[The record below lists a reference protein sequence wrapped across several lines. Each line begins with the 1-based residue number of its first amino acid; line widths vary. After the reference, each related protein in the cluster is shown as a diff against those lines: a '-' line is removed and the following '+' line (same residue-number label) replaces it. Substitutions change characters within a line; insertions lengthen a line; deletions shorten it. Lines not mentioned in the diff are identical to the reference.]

1 MSKDFE
7 QFKQAII
14 DYIEQDNRESIEV
27 NDVTNKFNNHDS
39 AQFKRQVKALAA
51 LEREEKIEML
61 GDGRLRLKRL
71 PDSLVGTFSGTDRG
85 FGFVMVEDEGIDDI
99 FVPAKATKLAFD
111 GDTVEVETTEAPDPS
126 GGRSAEGK
134 ITRIIERKTEQV
146 IGEFIPYTDDEIAD
160 YNLYGYVKAK
170 LKKGP
175 EHIIQ
180 IEMSGLNPTRG
191 EIVSVDITHY
201 PAYKGED
208 MRGVVTE
215 TIGHK
220 DEPGIEILS
229 IVHKHNI
236 RSEFPDEVLAE
247 AEQVP
252 DQISAA
258 DLKGR
263 RDLRGQQII
272 TIDGADAKDLDDAV
286 TVERLDNGH
295 FQLGVHIADVSHY
308 VREDSAL
315 DKEAF
320 ERGTSSYLTDRVIPM
335 LPQRLSNG
343 ICSLHPKV
351 DRLTLSCEM
360 EINQQG
366 NVVAYDI
373 FPSVIRSVER
383 MTYEAVNHI
392 LEEKHPQTRKQ
403 YQSLVPM
410 LEEMAELHHILEQKR
425 RHRGAIDF
433 DSDEAKIIV
442 DKDGKAIDIEL
453 RERRVGERL
462 IESFMLAA
470 NETVSEHYSKADL
483 PILYRVHEQPDESKM
498 KRFLEFI
505 TTFGLTAKASKD
517 SITPKDLQRVM
528 DRIKDEPYEAVI
540 SMLLLRSMQQAR
552 YDVDPIGHYGLGA
565 DYYSHF
571 TSPIRRY
578 PDLILHR
585 LIHYYDEIGRSQQ
598 DKKRW
603 ESRLPDMAKHSS
615 EAERRAIDAERETD
629 ELKKTE
635 FMADKVGQEFMG
647 TIISITGFGMFI
659 QLPNTVEGLVHVSM
673 MDDDYYRFDE
683 DHLVMIG
690 ERTGKVFRIGQPIK
704 VKLMRADVEEVQID
718 FSIVEDFAKGDKT
731 QGKPHKK
738 FIDKN
743 NTINQNQV
751 SQNITRINQQ
761 VSNIKNLKRR
771 KRNHKRTD
779 DMISKLFKKIK
790 NREEECQ

>member
-7 QFKQAII
+7 QFKQAVI

-111 GDTVEVETTEAPDPS
+111 GDTVEVEITEAPDPS
-126 GGRSAEGK
+126 GKRSAEGK

-180 IEMSGLNPTRG
+180 IEMNGLNPSRG

-252 DQISAA
+252 EQISAA

-505 TTFGLTAKASKD
+505 TTFGLTAQASKD
-517 SITPKDLQRVM
+517 SITPKDLQGIM

-585 LIHYYDEIGRSQQ
+585 LIHYYDEVGRSQQ

-603 ESRLPDMAKHSS
+603 ASRLPDMAKHSS

-718 FSIVEDFAKGDKT
+718 FSIVEDFAKGDKP
-731 QGKPHKK
+731 KDKHHKK
-738 FIDKN
+738 IHRQKQHHKSKSSQSKHH
-743 NTINQNQV
+743 QNKPV
-751 SQNITRINQQ
+751 SKQ
-761 VSNIKNLKRR
+761 
-771 KRNHKRTD
+771 HKK
-779 DMISKLFKKIK
+779 SKKKKKKSQK
-790 NREEECQ
+790 NRRHDFKIVQKDKE

>member
-111 GDTVEVETTEAPDPS
+111 GDMVEVEITEAPDPS

-180 IEMSGLNPTRG
+180 IEMNGLNPTRG

-442 DKDGKAIDIEL
+442 DKDGKTIDIEL

-505 TTFGLTAKASKD
+505 TTFGLTAQASKD
-517 SITPKDLQRVM
+517 SITPKDLQGVM

-585 LIHYYDEIGRSQQ
+585 LIHYYDEVGRSQQ

-603 ESRLPDMAKHSS
+603 ASRLPDMAKHSS

-718 FSIVEDFAKGDKT
+718 FSIVEDFAKGDKP
-731 QGKPHKK
+731 KDKHHKK
-738 FIDKN
+738 IHRQK
-743 NTINQNQV
+743 QH
-751 SQNITRINQQ
+751 
-761 VSNIKNLKRR
+761 
-771 KRNHKRTD
+771 HK
-779 DMISKLFKKIK
+779 SKLSQSKHHQNKPVSKQHKKSKKKKKKSQK
-790 NREEECQ
+790 NRRHDFKIVQKDKE

>member
-61 GDGRLRLKRL
+61 GDGRLCLKRL

-111 GDTVEVETTEAPDPS
+111 GDTVEVEITEAPDPS
-126 GGRSAEGK
+126 GKRSAEGK

-180 IEMSGLNPTRG
+180 IEMNGLNPTRG

-392 LEEKHPQTRKQ
+392 LEEKHPQTREQ

-505 TTFGLTAKASKD
+505 TTFGLTAQASKD
-517 SITPKDLQRVM
+517 SITPKDLQGVM

-585 LIHYYDEIGRSQQ
+585 LIHYYDEVGRSQQ

-603 ESRLPDMAKHSS
+603 ESRLPDIAKHSS

-704 VKLMRADVEEVQID
+704 VKLMRVDVEEVQID
-718 FSIVEDFAKGDKT
+718 FSIVEDFATSDKP
-731 QGKPHKK
+731 KDKHHKK
-738 FIDKN
+738 IHRQKQHHKSKSSQS
-743 NTINQNQV
+743 THHQNKPASKQYKKSKKKKKK
-751 SQNITRINQQ
+751 SQ
-761 VSNIKNLKRR
+761 
-771 KRNHKRTD
+771 
-779 DMISKLFKKIK
+779 K
-790 NREEECQ
+790 NRRHDFKIVQKDK

>member
-111 GDTVEVETTEAPDPS
+111 GDTVEVEITEAPDPS
-126 GGRSAEGK
+126 GKRSAEGK

-180 IEMSGLNPTRG
+180 IEMNGLNPTRG

-505 TTFGLTAKASKD
+505 TTFGLTAQASKD
-517 SITPKDLQRVM
+517 SITPKDLQGVM

-615 EAERRAIDAERETD
+615 DAERRAIDAERETD

-718 FSIVEDFAKGDKT
+718 FSIVEDFAKGDKP
-731 QGKPHKK
+731 KDKHHKK
-738 FIDKN
+738 IHRQKQHHKSKSSQSKHH
-743 NTINQNQV
+743 QNKPV
-751 SQNITRINQQ
+751 SKQ
-761 VSNIKNLKRR
+761 
-771 KRNHKRTD
+771 HKK
-779 DMISKLFKKIK
+779 SKKKKKKSQK
-790 NREEECQ
+790 NRRHDFKIVQKDKE

>member
-7 QFKQAII
+7 RFKQAII

-51 LEREEKIEML
+51 LEREEKIEMI
-61 GDGRLRLKRL
+61 GDGCLRLKRL

-111 GDTVEVETTEAPDPS
+111 GDTVEVEITEAPDPS
-126 GGRSAEGK
+126 GKRSAEGK

-180 IEMSGLNPTRG
+180 IEMNGLNPTRG

-208 MRGVVTE
+208 MRGIVTE

-442 DKDGKAIDIEL
+442 DKEGKAIDIEL

-505 TTFGLTAKASKD
+505 TTFGLTAQASKD
-517 SITPKDLQRVM
+517 SITPKDLQGVM

-585 LIHYYDEIGRSQQ
+585 LIHYYDEVGRSQQ

-603 ESRLPDMAKHSS
+603 ASRLPDMAKHSS

-718 FSIVEDFAKGDKT
+718 FSIVEDFAKDDKP
-731 QGKPHKK
+731 KDKHHKK
-738 FIDKN
+738 IHRQKQHHKSKSSQSKHH
-743 NTINQNQV
+743 QNKPV
-751 SQNITRINQQ
+751 SKQ
-761 VSNIKNLKRR
+761 
-771 KRNHKRTD
+771 HKK
-779 DMISKLFKKIK
+779 SKKKKKKSQK
-790 NREEECQ
+790 NRRHDFKIVQKDKE

>member
-111 GDTVEVETTEAPDPS
+111 GDTVEVEITEAPDPS

-442 DKDGKAIDIEL
+442 DKEGKAIDIEL

-505 TTFGLTAKASKD
+505 TTFGLTAQASKD
-517 SITPKDLQRVM
+517 SITPKDLQGVM

-552 YDVDPIGHYGLGA
+552 YDVEPIGHYGLGA

-615 EAERRAIDAERETD
+615 DAERRAIDAERETD

-718 FSIVEDFAKGDKT
+718 FSIVEDFAKGDKP
-731 QGKPHKK
+731 KDKHHKK
-738 FIDKN
+738 IHRQKQHHKSKSSQSKHH
-743 NTINQNQV
+743 QNKPV
-751 SQNITRINQQ
+751 SKQ
-761 VSNIKNLKRR
+761 
-771 KRNHKRTD
+771 HKK
-779 DMISKLFKKIK
+779 SKKKKKKSQK
-790 NREEECQ
+790 NRRHDFKIVQKDKE

>member
-1 MSKDFE
+1 M
-7 QFKQAII
+7 
-14 DYIEQDNRESIEV
+14 
-27 NDVTNKFNNHDS
+27 
-39 AQFKRQVKALAA
+39 
-51 LEREEKIEML
+51 
-61 GDGRLRLKRL
+61 
-71 PDSLVGTFSGTDRG
+71 
-85 FGFVMVEDEGIDDI
+85 
-99 FVPAKATKLAFD
+99 
-111 GDTVEVETTEAPDPS
+111 
-126 GGRSAEGK
+126 
-134 ITRIIERKTEQV
+134 
-146 IGEFIPYTDDEIAD
+146 
-160 YNLYGYVKAK
+160 KAK

-180 IEMSGLNPTRG
+180 IEMNGLNPTRG

-392 LEEKHPQTRKQ
+392 LEEKHPPQTRKQ

-505 TTFGLTAKASKD
+505 TTFGLTAQASKD
-517 SITPKDLQRVM
+517 SITPKDLQGVM

-585 LIHYYDEIGRSQQ
+585 LIHYYDEVGRSQQ

-718 FSIVEDFAKGDKT
+718 FSIVEDFAKGDKP
-731 QGKPHKK
+731 KDKHHKK
-738 FIDKN
+738 IHRQKQHHKSKSSQSKHH
-743 NTINQNQV
+743 QNKPV
-751 SQNITRINQQ
+751 SKQ
-761 VSNIKNLKRR
+761 
-771 KRNHKRTD
+771 HKK
-779 DMISKLFKKIK
+779 SKKKKKKSQK
-790 NREEECQ
+790 NRRHDFKIVQKDK

>member
-111 GDTVEVETTEAPDPS
+111 GDTVEVEITEAPDPS

-180 IEMSGLNPTRG
+180 IEMNGLNPTRG

-208 MRGVVTE
+208 MRGIVTE

-410 LEEMAELHHILEQKR
+410 LEEMAELHRILEQKR

-505 TTFGLTAKASKD
+505 TTFGLTAQASKD
-517 SITPKDLQRVM
+517 SITPKDLQGVM

-585 LIHYYDEIGRSQQ
+585 LIHYYDEVGRSQQ

-718 FSIVEDFAKGDKT
+718 FSIVEDFAKGDKP
-731 QGKPHKK
+731 KDKHHKK
-738 FIDKN
+738 IHRQKQHHKSKSSQSKHH
-743 NTINQNQV
+743 QNKPV
-751 SQNITRINQQ
+751 SKQ
-761 VSNIKNLKRR
+761 
-771 KRNHKRTD
+771 HKK
-779 DMISKLFKKIK
+779 SKKKKKKSQK
-790 NREEECQ
+790 NRRHDFKIVQKDKE

>member
-7 QFKQAII
+7 RFKQAII

-99 FVPAKATKLAFD
+99 FVPAKVTKLAFD
-111 GDTVEVETTEAPDPS
+111 GDTVEVEITEAPDPS

-180 IEMSGLNPTRG
+180 IEMNGLNPTRG

-208 MRGVVTE
+208 MRGIVTE

-505 TTFGLTAKASKD
+505 TTFGLTAQASKD
-517 SITPKDLQRVM
+517 SITPKDLQGVM

-585 LIHYYDEIGRSQQ
+585 LIHYYDEVGRSQQ

-615 EAERRAIDAERETD
+615 ETERRAIGAERETD

-738 FIDKN
+738 IHRQKQHHKSKSSQSKHH
-743 NTINQNQV
+743 QNKPV
-751 SQNITRINQQ
+751 SKQ
-761 VSNIKNLKRR
+761 
-771 KRNHKRTD
+771 HKK
-779 DMISKLFKKIK
+779 SKKKKKKSQK
-790 NREEECQ
+790 NRRHDFKIVQKDKE

>member
-7 QFKQAII
+7 RFKQAII

-61 GDGRLRLKRL
+61 GDGCLRLKRL

-111 GDTVEVETTEAPDPS
+111 GDTVEVEITEAPDPS

-180 IEMSGLNPTRG
+180 IEMNGLNPTRG

-505 TTFGLTAKASKD
+505 TTFGLTAQASKD
-517 SITPKDLQRVM
+517 SITPKDLQGVM

-585 LIHYYDEIGRSQQ
+585 LIHYYDEVGRSQQ

-615 EAERRAIDAERETD
+615 ETERRAIGAERETD

-718 FSIVEDFAKGDKT
+718 FSIVEDFAKGDKP
-731 QGKPHKK
+731 KDKHHKK
-738 FIDKN
+738 IHRQKQHHKSKSSQSKHH
-743 NTINQNQV
+743 QNKPV
-751 SQNITRINQQ
+751 SKQ
-761 VSNIKNLKRR
+761 
-771 KRNHKRTD
+771 HKK
-779 DMISKLFKKIK
+779 SKKKKKKSQK
-790 NREEECQ
+790 NRRHDFKIVQKDK

>member
-111 GDTVEVETTEAPDPS
+111 GDTVEVEITEAPDPS
-126 GGRSAEGK
+126 GKRSAEGK

-180 IEMSGLNPTRG
+180 IEMNGLNPTRG

-366 NVVAYDI
+366 NVVAYNI

-505 TTFGLTAKASKD
+505 TTFGLTAQASKD
-517 SITPKDLQRVM
+517 SITPKDLQGVM

-585 LIHYYDEIGRSQQ
+585 LIHYYDEVGRSQQ

-603 ESRLPDMAKHSS
+603 ASRLPDMAKHSS

-718 FSIVEDFAKGDKT
+718 FSIVEDFAKGDKP
-731 QGKPHKK
+731 KDKHHKK
-738 FIDKN
+738 IHRQK
-743 NTINQNQV
+743 QH
-751 SQNITRINQQ
+751 
-761 VSNIKNLKRR
+761 
-771 KRNHKRTD
+771 HK
-779 DMISKLFKKIK
+779 SKLSQSKYHQNKPVSKQHKKSKKKKKKSQK
-790 NREEECQ
+790 NRRHDFKIVQKDK

>member
-61 GDGRLRLKRL
+61 GDGRLRLQRL

-111 GDTVEVETTEAPDPS
+111 GDTVEVEITEAPDPS
-126 GGRSAEGK
+126 GKRSAEGK

-180 IEMSGLNPTRG
+180 IEMNGLNPTRG

-505 TTFGLTAKASKD
+505 TTFGLTAQASKD
-517 SITPKDLQRVM
+517 SITPKDLQGVM

-718 FSIVEDFAKGDKT
+718 FSIVEDFAKGDKP
-731 QGKPHKK
+731 KDKHHKK
-738 FIDKN
+738 IHRQKQHHKSKS
-743 NTINQNQV
+743 NQSTHHQNKPV
-751 SQNITRINQQ
+751 SKQ
-761 VSNIKNLKRR
+761 
-771 KRNHKRTD
+771 HKK
-779 DMISKLFKKIK
+779 SKKKKKKSQK
-790 NREEECQ
+790 NRRHDFKIVQKDK

>member
-7 QFKQAII
+7 QFKQAVI

-111 GDTVEVETTEAPDPS
+111 GDTVEVEITEAPDPS
-126 GGRSAEGK
+126 GKRSAEGK

-180 IEMSGLNPTRG
+180 IEMNGLNPSRG

-252 DQISAA
+252 EQISAA

-453 RERRVGERL
+453 RERQVGERL

-505 TTFGLTAKASKD
+505 TTFGLTAQASKD
-517 SITPKDLQRVM
+517 SITPKDLQGVM

-615 EAERRAIDAERETD
+615 DAERRAIDAERETD

-718 FSIVEDFAKGDKT
+718 FSIVEDFAKGDKP
-731 QGKPHKK
+731 KDKHHKK
-738 FIDKN
+738 IHRQKQHHKSKSSQSKHH
-743 NTINQNQV
+743 QNKPV
-751 SQNITRINQQ
+751 SKQ
-761 VSNIKNLKRR
+761 
-771 KRNHKRTD
+771 HKK
-779 DMISKLFKKIK
+779 SKKKKKKSQK
-790 NREEECQ
+790 NRRHDFKIVQKDKE

>member
-7 QFKQAII
+7 RFKQAII

-51 LEREEKIEML
+51 LEREEKIEMI

-111 GDTVEVETTEAPDPS
+111 GDTVEVEITEAPDPS

-392 LEEKHPQTRKQ
+392 LEEKHPQTREQ

-505 TTFGLTAKASKD
+505 TTFGLTAQASKD
-517 SITPKDLQRVM
+517 SITPKDLQGVM

-585 LIHYYDEIGRSQQ
+585 LIHYYDEVGRSQQ

-718 FSIVEDFAKGDKT
+718 FSIVEDFAKGDKP
-731 QGKPHKK
+731 KDKHHKK
-738 FIDKN
+738 IHRQKQHHKSKSSQSKHH
-743 NTINQNQV
+743 QNKPV
-751 SQNITRINQQ
+751 STQ
-761 VSNIKNLKRR
+761 
-771 KRNHKRTD
+771 HKK
-779 DMISKLFKKIK
+779 SKKKKKKSQK
-790 NREEECQ
+790 NRRHDFKIVQKDKE

>member
-111 GDTVEVETTEAPDPS
+111 GDTVEVEITEAPDPS
-126 GGRSAEGK
+126 GKRSAEGK

-180 IEMSGLNPTRG
+180 IEMNGLNPTRG

-392 LEEKHPQTRKQ
+392 LEEKHPQTREQ

-505 TTFGLTAKASKD
+505 TTFGLTAQASKD
-517 SITPKDLQRVM
+517 SITPKDLQGVM

-718 FSIVEDFAKGDKT
+718 FSIVEDFAKGDKP
-731 QGKPHKK
+731 KDKHHKK
-738 FIDKN
+738 IHRQKQHHKSKSSQSKHH
-743 NTINQNQV
+743 QNKPV
-751 SQNITRINQQ
+751 SKQ
-761 VSNIKNLKRR
+761 
-771 KRNHKRTD
+771 HKK
-779 DMISKLFKKIK
+779 SKKKKKKSQK
-790 NREEECQ
+790 NRRHDFKIVQKDKE

>member
-99 FVPAKATKLAFD
+99 FVPAKATKLAFN
-111 GDTVEVETTEAPDPS
+111 GDTVEVEITEAPDPS
-126 GGRSAEGK
+126 GKRSAEGK

-180 IEMSGLNPTRG
+180 IEMNGLNPTRG

-505 TTFGLTAKASKD
+505 TTFGLTAQASKD
-517 SITPKDLQRVM
+517 SITPKDLQGVM

-585 LIHYYDEIGRSQQ
+585 LIHYYDEVGRSQQ

-603 ESRLPDMAKHSS
+603 ASRLPDMAKHSS

-718 FSIVEDFAKGDKT
+718 FSIVEDFAKGDKP
-731 QGKPHKK
+731 KDKNHKK
-738 FIDKN
+738 IHRQKQHHKSKSSQSKHH
-743 NTINQNQV
+743 QNKPV
-751 SQNITRINQQ
+751 SKQ
-761 VSNIKNLKRR
+761 
-771 KRNHKRTD
+771 HKK
-779 DMISKLFKKIK
+779 SKKKKKKSQK
-790 NREEECQ
+790 NRRHDFKIVQKDKE

>member
-111 GDTVEVETTEAPDPS
+111 GDTVEVEITEAPDPS
-126 GGRSAEGK
+126 GKRSAEGK

-236 RSEFPDEVLAE
+236 RSEFPDEVFAE

-505 TTFGLTAKASKD
+505 TTFGLTAQASKD
-517 SITPKDLQRVM
+517 SITPKDLQGIM

-585 LIHYYDEIGRSQQ
+585 LIHYYDEVGRSQQ

-603 ESRLPDMAKHSS
+603 ASRLPDIAKHSS

-718 FSIVEDFAKGDKT
+718 FSIVEDFAKGDKS

-738 FIDKN
+738 IHRQKQHHKSKSSQPKHH
-743 NTINQNQV
+743 QNKPV
-751 SQNITRINQQ
+751 SKQ
-761 VSNIKNLKRR
+761 
-771 KRNHKRTD
+771 HKK
-779 DMISKLFKKIK
+779 SKKKKKKSQK
-790 NREEECQ
+790 NRRHDFKIVQKDKE

>member
-61 GDGRLRLKRL
+61 GDGCLRLKRL

-111 GDTVEVETTEAPDPS
+111 GDTVEVEITEAPDPS

-392 LEEKHPQTRKQ
+392 LEEKHPQTREQ

-505 TTFGLTAKASKD
+505 TTFGLTAQASKD
-517 SITPKDLQRVM
+517 SITPKDLQGVM

-585 LIHYYDEIGRSQQ
+585 LIHYYDEVGRSQQ

-718 FSIVEDFAKGDKT
+718 FSIVEDFATSDKP
-731 QGKPHKK
+731 KDKHHKK
-738 FIDKN
+738 IHRQKQHHKSKSSQS
-743 NTINQNQV
+743 THHQNKPASKQYKKSKKKKKK
-751 SQNITRINQQ
+751 SQ
-761 VSNIKNLKRR
+761 
-771 KRNHKRTD
+771 
-779 DMISKLFKKIK
+779 K
-790 NREEECQ
+790 NRRHDFKIVQKDK

>member
-7 QFKQAII
+7 RFKQAII

-85 FGFVMVEDEGIDDI
+85 FGFVMVEDERIDDI

-111 GDTVEVETTEAPDPS
+111 GDTVEVEITEAPDPS

-160 YNLYGYVKAK
+160 YNVYGYVKAK

-180 IEMSGLNPTRG
+180 IEMNGLNPTRG

-442 DKDGKAIDIEL
+442 DKEGKAIDIEL

-505 TTFGLTAKASKD
+505 TTFGLTTQASKD
-517 SITPKDLQRVM
+517 SITPKDLQGVM

-585 LIHYYDEIGRSQQ
+585 LIHYYDEVGHSQQ

-718 FSIVEDFAKGDKT
+718 FSIVEDFAKGDKP
-731 QGKPHKK
+731 KDKHHKK
-738 FIDKN
+738 IHRQKQHHKSKSSQSKHH
-743 NTINQNQV
+743 QNKPASKQHKKSKKKKKK
-751 SQNITRINQQ
+751 SQ
-761 VSNIKNLKRR
+761 
-771 KRNHKRTD
+771 
-779 DMISKLFKKIK
+779 K
-790 NREEECQ
+790 NRRHDFKIVQKDK

>member
-99 FVPAKATKLAFD
+99 FVPAKATKLAFN
-111 GDTVEVETTEAPDPS
+111 GDTVEVEITEAPDPS

-180 IEMSGLNPTRG
+180 IEMNGLNPTRG

-462 IESFMLAA
+462 IESFMLVA

-505 TTFGLTAKASKD
+505 TTFGLTAQASKD
-517 SITPKDLQRVM
+517 SITPKDLQGVM

-585 LIHYYDEIGRSQQ
+585 LIHYYDEVGRSQQ

-603 ESRLPDMAKHSS
+603 ASRLPDMAKHSS

-718 FSIVEDFAKGDKT
+718 FSIVEDFAKGDKP
-731 QGKPHKK
+731 KDKHHKK
-738 FIDKN
+738 IHRQKQHHKSKSSQSKHH
-743 NTINQNQV
+743 QNKPASKQHKKSKKKKKK
-751 SQNITRINQQ
+751 SQ
-761 VSNIKNLKRR
+761 
-771 KRNHKRTD
+771 
-779 DMISKLFKKIK
+779 K
-790 NREEECQ
+790 NRRHDFKIVQKDKE

>member
-111 GDTVEVETTEAPDPS
+111 GDTVEVEITEAPDPS
-126 GGRSAEGK
+126 GKRSAEGK

-180 IEMSGLNPTRG
+180 IEMNGLNPTRG

-392 LEEKHPQTRKQ
+392 LEEKHPQTREQ

-505 TTFGLTAKASKD
+505 TTFGLTAQASKD
-517 SITPKDLQRVM
+517 SITPKDLQGVM

-578 PDLILHR
+578 SDLILHR
-585 LIHYYDEIGRSQQ
+585 LIHYYDEVGRSQQ

-718 FSIVEDFAKGDKT
+718 FSIVEDFAKGDKP
-731 QGKPHKK
+731 KDKHHKK
-738 FIDKN
+738 IHRQKQHHKSKSSQSKHH
-743 NTINQNQV
+743 QNKPV
-751 SQNITRINQQ
+751 STQ
-761 VSNIKNLKRR
+761 
-771 KRNHKRTD
+771 HKK
-779 DMISKLFKKIK
+779 SKKKKKKSQK
-790 NREEECQ
+790 NRRHDFKIVQKDKE

>member
-111 GDTVEVETTEAPDPS
+111 GDTVEVEITEAPDPS

-505 TTFGLTAKASKD
+505 TTFGLTAQASKD
-517 SITPKDLQRVM
+517 SITPKDLQGVM

-585 LIHYYDEIGRSQQ
+585 LIHYYDEVGRSQQ

-603 ESRLPDMAKHSS
+603 ASRLPDMAKHSS
-615 EAERRAIDAERETD
+615 EAERRAIGAERETD

-718 FSIVEDFAKGDKT
+718 FSIVEDFAKDDKP
-731 QGKPHKK
+731 KDKHHKK
-738 FIDKN
+738 IHRQKQHHKSKSSQSKHH
-743 NTINQNQV
+743 QNKPV
-751 SQNITRINQQ
+751 SKQ
-761 VSNIKNLKRR
+761 
-771 KRNHKRTD
+771 HKK
-779 DMISKLFKKIK
+779 SKKKKKKSQK
-790 NREEECQ
+790 NRRHDFKIVQKDK

>member
-85 FGFVMVEDEGIDDI
+85 FGFVMVEDERIDDI

-111 GDTVEVETTEAPDPS
+111 GDTVEVEITEAPDPS

-180 IEMSGLNPTRG
+180 IEMNGLNPTRG

-442 DKDGKAIDIEL
+442 DKDGKTIDIEL

-505 TTFGLTAKASKD
+505 TTFGLTAQASKD
-517 SITPKDLQRVM
+517 SITPKDLQGVM

-585 LIHYYDEIGRSQQ
+585 LIHYYDEVGRSQQ

-603 ESRLPDMAKHSS
+603 ASRLPDMAKHSS

-718 FSIVEDFAKGDKT
+718 FSIVEDFAKGDKP
-731 QGKPHKK
+731 KDKHHKK
-738 FIDKN
+738 IHRQK
-743 NTINQNQV
+743 QH
-751 SQNITRINQQ
+751 
-761 VSNIKNLKRR
+761 
-771 KRNHKRTD
+771 HK
-779 DMISKLFKKIK
+779 SKLSQSKHHQNKPVSKQHKKSKKKKKKSQK
-790 NREEECQ
+790 NRRHDFKIVQKDK

>member
-51 LEREEKIEML
+51 LEREEKIEMI

-111 GDTVEVETTEAPDPS
+111 GDTVEVEITEAPDPS

-180 IEMSGLNPTRG
+180 IEMNGLNPTRG

-392 LEEKHPQTRKQ
+392 LEEKHPQTREQ

-505 TTFGLTAKASKD
+505 TTFGLTAQASKD
-517 SITPKDLQRVM
+517 SITPKDLQGVM

-585 LIHYYDEIGRSQQ
+585 LIHYYDEVGRSQQ

-603 ESRLPDMAKHSS
+603 ASRLPDMAKHSS

-718 FSIVEDFAKGDKT
+718 FSIVEDFAKGDKP
-731 QGKPHKK
+731 KDKHHKK
-738 FIDKN
+738 IHRQKQHHKSKSSQSKHH
-743 NTINQNQV
+743 QNKPV
-751 SQNITRINQQ
+751 SKQ
-761 VSNIKNLKRR
+761 
-771 KRNHKRTD
+771 HKK
-779 DMISKLFKKIK
+779 SKKKKKKSQK
-790 NREEECQ
+790 NRRHDFKIVQKDKE

>member
-111 GDTVEVETTEAPDPS
+111 GDTVEVEITEAPDPS
-126 GGRSAEGK
+126 GKRSAEGK

-308 VREDSAL
+308 VKEDSAL

-425 RHRGAIDF
+425 LHRGAIDF

-505 TTFGLTAKASKD
+505 TTFGLTAQASKD
-517 SITPKDLQRVM
+517 SITPKDLQGVM

-585 LIHYYDEIGRSQQ
+585 LIHYYDEVGRSQQ

-603 ESRLPDMAKHSS
+603 ESRLPDIAKHSS

-635 FMADKVGQEFMG
+635 FMANKVGQEFMG

-718 FSIVEDFAKGDKT
+718 FSIVEDFAKGDKP
-731 QGKPHKK
+731 KDKYHKK
-738 FIDKN
+738 IHRQKQHHKSKSSQSKHH
-743 NTINQNQV
+743 QNKPASKQ
-751 SQNITRINQQ
+751 
-761 VSNIKNLKRR
+761 
-771 KRNHKRTD
+771 HK
-779 DMISKLFKKIK
+779 
-790 NREEECQ
+790 

>member
-111 GDTVEVETTEAPDPS
+111 GDTVEVEITEAPDPS
-126 GGRSAEGK
+126 GKRSAEGK

-180 IEMSGLNPTRG
+180 IEMNGLNPTRG

-442 DKDGKAIDIEL
+442 DKEGKAIDIEL

-505 TTFGLTAKASKD
+505 TTFGLTTQASKD
-517 SITPKDLQRVM
+517 SITPKDLQGVM

-585 LIHYYDEIGRSQQ
+585 LIHYYDEVGRSQQ

-603 ESRLPDMAKHSS
+603 ASRLPDMAKHSS

-718 FSIVEDFAKGDKT
+718 FSIVEDFAKDDKP
-731 QGKPHKK
+731 KDKHHKK
-738 FIDKN
+738 IHRQKQHHKSKSSQSKHH
-743 NTINQNQV
+743 QNKPV
-751 SQNITRINQQ
+751 SKQ
-761 VSNIKNLKRR
+761 
-771 KRNHKRTD
+771 HKK
-779 DMISKLFKKIK
+779 SKKKKKKSQK
-790 NREEECQ
+790 NRRHDFKIVQKDKE

>member
-61 GDGRLRLKRL
+61 GDGRLRLQRL

-111 GDTVEVETTEAPDPS
+111 GDTVEVEITEAPDPS

-180 IEMSGLNPTRG
+180 IEMNGLNPTRG

-505 TTFGLTAKASKD
+505 TTFGLTAQASKD
-517 SITPKDLQRVM
+517 SITPKDLQGVM

-585 LIHYYDEIGRSQQ
+585 LIHYYDEVGRSQQ

-603 ESRLPDMAKHSS
+603 ASRLPDMAKHSS
-615 EAERRAIDAERETD
+615 DAERRAIDAERETD

-718 FSIVEDFAKGDKT
+718 FSIVEDFAKGDKP
-731 QGKPHKK
+731 KDKHHKK
-738 FIDKN
+738 IHRQK
-743 NTINQNQV
+743 QH
-751 SQNITRINQQ
+751 
-761 VSNIKNLKRR
+761 
-771 KRNHKRTD
+771 HK
-779 DMISKLFKKIK
+779 SKLSQSKHHQNKPVSKQHKKSKKKKKKSQK
-790 NREEECQ
+790 NRRHDFKIVQKDKE

>member
-111 GDTVEVETTEAPDPS
+111 GDTVEVEITEAPDPS
-126 GGRSAEGK
+126 GKRSAEGK

-146 IGEFIPYTDDEIAD
+146 IGEFIPYTADEIAD

-505 TTFGLTAKASKD
+505 TTFGLTAQASKD
-517 SITPKDLQRVM
+517 SITPKDLQGVM

-585 LIHYYDEIGRSQQ
+585 LIHYYDEVGRSQQ

-718 FSIVEDFAKGDKT
+718 FSIVEDFAKGDKP
-731 QGKPHKK
+731 KDKHHKK
-738 FIDKN
+738 IHRQKQHHKSKSSQSTN
-743 NTINQNQV
+743 HQNKPV
-751 SQNITRINQQ
+751 SKQ
-761 VSNIKNLKRR
+761 
-771 KRNHKRTD
+771 HKK
-779 DMISKLFKKIK
+779 SKKKKKKSQK
-790 NREEECQ
+790 NRRHDFKIVQKDK

>member
-7 QFKQAII
+7 RFKQAII

-61 GDGRLRLKRL
+61 GDGCLRLKRL

-111 GDTVEVETTEAPDPS
+111 GDTVEVEITEAPDPS

-180 IEMSGLNPTRG
+180 IEMNGLNPTRG

-505 TTFGLTAKASKD
+505 TTFGLTAQASKD
-517 SITPKDLQRVM
+517 SITPKDLQGVM

-540 SMLLLRSMQQAR
+540 SILLLRSMQQAR

-585 LIHYYDEIGRSQQ
+585 LIHYYDEVGRSQQ

-615 EAERRAIDAERETD
+615 ETERRAIGAERETD

-718 FSIVEDFAKGDKT
+718 FSIVEDFAKGDKP
-731 QGKPHKK
+731 KDKHHKK
-738 FIDKN
+738 IHRQKQHHKSKSSQSKHH
-743 NTINQNQV
+743 QNKPV
-751 SQNITRINQQ
+751 SKQ
-761 VSNIKNLKRR
+761 
-771 KRNHKRTD
+771 HKK
-779 DMISKLFKKIK
+779 SKKKKKKSQK
-790 NREEECQ
+790 NRRHDFKIVQKDK

>member
-111 GDTVEVETTEAPDPS
+111 GDTVEVEITEAPDPS

-392 LEEKHPQTRKQ
+392 LEEKHPQTREQ

-470 NETVSEHYSKADL
+470 NETVSEHYSKANL

-505 TTFGLTAKASKD
+505 TTFGLTAQASKD
-517 SITPKDLQRVM
+517 SITPKDLQGVM

-585 LIHYYDEIGRSQQ
+585 LIHYYDEVGRSQQ

-603 ESRLPDMAKHSS
+603 ASRLSDMAKHSS

-718 FSIVEDFAKGDKT
+718 FSIVEDFAKGDKP
-731 QGKPHKK
+731 KDKHHKK
-738 FIDKN
+738 IHRQK
-743 NTINQNQV
+743 QH
-751 SQNITRINQQ
+751 
-761 VSNIKNLKRR
+761 
-771 KRNHKRTD
+771 HK
-779 DMISKLFKKIK
+779 SKLSQSTHHQNKPVSKQHKKSKKKKKKSQK
-790 NREEECQ
+790 NRRHDFKIVQKDKE

>member
-99 FVPAKATKLAFD
+99 FVPAKATKLAFN
-111 GDTVEVETTEAPDPS
+111 GDTVEVEITEAPDPS

-180 IEMSGLNPTRG
+180 IEMNGLNPTRG

-505 TTFGLTAKASKD
+505 TTFGLTAQASKD
-517 SITPKDLQRVM
+517 SITPKDLQGVM

-585 LIHYYDEIGRSQQ
+585 LIHYYDEVGRSQQ

-615 EAERRAIDAERETD
+615 ETERRAIGAERETD

-738 FIDKN
+738 IHRQKQHHKSKSSQSKHH
-743 NTINQNQV
+743 QNKPV
-751 SQNITRINQQ
+751 SKQ
-761 VSNIKNLKRR
+761 
-771 KRNHKRTD
+771 HKK
-779 DMISKLFKKIK
+779 SKKKKKKSQK
-790 NREEECQ
+790 NRRHDFKIVQKDK

>member
-111 GDTVEVETTEAPDPS
+111 GDTVEVEITEAPDPS
-126 GGRSAEGK
+126 GKRSAEGK

-180 IEMSGLNPTRG
+180 IEMNGLNPTRG

-505 TTFGLTAKASKD
+505 TTFGLTVQASKD
-517 SITPKDLQRVM
+517 SITPKDLQGVM

-585 LIHYYDEIGRSQQ
+585 LIHYYDEVGRSQQ

-603 ESRLPDMAKHSS
+603 ASRLSDMAKHSS

-673 MDDDYYRFDE
+673 MDDDYYKFNE

-718 FSIVEDFAKGDKT
+718 FSIVEDFAKGDKPT
-731 QGKPHKK
+731 DKHHKK
-738 FIDKN
+738 IHRQKQHHKSKSSQSKHH
-743 NTINQNQV
+743 QNKPASKQHKKSKKKKKK
-751 SQNITRINQQ
+751 SQ
-761 VSNIKNLKRR
+761 
-771 KRNHKRTD
+771 
-779 DMISKLFKKIK
+779 K
-790 NREEECQ
+790 NRRHDFKIVQKDK

>member
-51 LEREEKIEML
+51 LEREEKIEMI

-111 GDTVEVETTEAPDPS
+111 GDTVEVEITEASDPS

-180 IEMSGLNPTRG
+180 IEMNGLNPTRG

-505 TTFGLTAKASKD
+505 TTFGLTAQASKD
-517 SITPKDLQRVM
+517 SITPKDLQGIM

-585 LIHYYDEIGRSQQ
+585 LIHYYDEVGRSQQ

-603 ESRLPDMAKHSS
+603 ESRLPDIAKHSS

-718 FSIVEDFAKGDKT
+718 FSIVEDFAKGDKS

-738 FIDKN
+738 IHRQKQHHKSKSSQSKHH
-743 NTINQNQV
+743 QNKLASKQHKKSKKKKKK
-751 SQNITRINQQ
+751 SQ
-761 VSNIKNLKRR
+761 
-771 KRNHKRTD
+771 
-779 DMISKLFKKIK
+779 K
-790 NREEECQ
+790 NRRHDFKIVQKDK

>member
-111 GDTVEVETTEAPDPS
+111 GDTVEVEITEAPDPN

-180 IEMSGLNPTRG
+180 IEMNGLNPTRG

-505 TTFGLTAKASKD
+505 TTFGLTAQASKD
-517 SITPKDLQRVM
+517 SITPKDLQGVM

-603 ESRLPDMAKHSS
+603 ESRLPDIAKHSS

-718 FSIVEDFAKGDKT
+718 FSIVEDFAKGDKS

-738 FIDKN
+738 IHRQKQHHKSKSSQSKHH
-743 NTINQNQV
+743 QNKPV
-751 SQNITRINQQ
+751 SKQ
-761 VSNIKNLKRR
+761 
-771 KRNHKRTD
+771 HKK
-779 DMISKLFKKIK
+779 SKKKKKKSQK
-790 NREEECQ
+790 NRRHDFKIVQKDKE

>member
-111 GDTVEVETTEAPDPS
+111 GDTVEVEITEAPDPS
-126 GGRSAEGK
+126 GKRSAEGK

-236 RSEFPDEVLAE
+236 RSEFPDEVFAE

-505 TTFGLTAKASKD
+505 TTFGLTAQASKD
-517 SITPKDLQRVM
+517 SITPKDLQGVM

-718 FSIVEDFAKGDKT
+718 FSIVEDFAKDDKP
-731 QGKPHKK
+731 KDKHHKK
-738 FIDKN
+738 NHRQKQHHKSKSSQSKHH
-743 NTINQNQV
+743 QNKPV
-751 SQNITRINQQ
+751 SKQ
-761 VSNIKNLKRR
+761 
-771 KRNHKRTD
+771 HKK
-779 DMISKLFKKIK
+779 SKKKKKKSQK
-790 NREEECQ
+790 NRRHDFKIVQKDKE

>member
-111 GDTVEVETTEAPDPS
+111 GDTVEVEITEAPDPS

-392 LEEKHPQTRKQ
+392 LEEKHPQTREQ

-505 TTFGLTAKASKD
+505 TTFGLTAQASKD
-517 SITPKDLQRVM
+517 SITPKDLQGVM

-718 FSIVEDFAKGDKT
+718 FSIVEDFAKGDKP
-731 QGKPHKK
+731 KDKHHKK
-738 FIDKN
+738 IHRQKQHHKSKSSQSKHH
-743 NTINQNQV
+743 QNKPV
-751 SQNITRINQQ
+751 SKQ
-761 VSNIKNLKRR
+761 
-771 KRNHKRTD
+771 HKK
-779 DMISKLFKKIK
+779 SKKKKKKSQK
-790 NREEECQ
+790 NRRHDFKIVQKDKE

>member
-111 GDTVEVETTEAPDPS
+111 GDTVEVEITEAPDPS
-126 GGRSAEGK
+126 GKRSAEGK

-410 LEEMAELHHILEQKR
+410 LEDMAELHHILEQKR

-505 TTFGLTAKASKD
+505 TTFGLTAQASKD
-517 SITPKDLQRVM
+517 SITPKDLQGVM

-585 LIHYYDEIGRSQQ
+585 LIHYYDEVGRSQQ

-603 ESRLPDMAKHSS
+603 ASRLPDMAKHSS
-615 EAERRAIDAERETD
+615 DAERRAIDAERETD

-718 FSIVEDFAKGDKT
+718 FSIVEDFAKGDKS

-738 FIDKN
+738 IHRQKQHHKSKSSQSKHH
-743 NTINQNQV
+743 QNKPV
-751 SQNITRINQQ
+751 SKQ
-761 VSNIKNLKRR
+761 
-771 KRNHKRTD
+771 HKK
-779 DMISKLFKKIK
+779 SKKKKKKSQK
-790 NREEECQ
+790 NRRHDFKIVQKDK

>member
-99 FVPAKATKLAFD
+99 FVPAKATKLAFN
-111 GDTVEVETTEAPDPS
+111 GDTVEVEITEAPDPS

-180 IEMSGLNPTRG
+180 IEMNGLNPTRG

-505 TTFGLTAKASKD
+505 TTFGLTAQASKD
-517 SITPKDLQRVM
+517 SITPKDLQGVM

-585 LIHYYDEIGRSQQ
+585 LIHYYDEVGRSQQ

-603 ESRLPDMAKHSS
+603 ASRLPDMAKHSS

-718 FSIVEDFAKGDKT
+718 FSIVEDFAKGDKP
-731 QGKPHKK
+731 KDKHHKK
-738 FIDKN
+738 IHRQKQHHKSKSSQSKHH
-743 NTINQNQV
+743 QNKPASKQHKKSKKKKKK
-751 SQNITRINQQ
+751 SQ
-761 VSNIKNLKRR
+761 
-771 KRNHKRTD
+771 
-779 DMISKLFKKIK
+779 K
-790 NREEECQ
+790 NRRHDFKIVQKDKE

>member
-51 LEREEKIEML
+51 LEREEKIEMI

-111 GDTVEVETTEAPDPS
+111 GDTVEVEITEASDPS

-134 ITRIIERKTEQV
+134 ITRIIERRTEQV

-180 IEMSGLNPTRG
+180 IEMNGLNPTRG

-505 TTFGLTAKASKD
+505 TTFGLTAQASKD
-517 SITPKDLQRVM
+517 SITPKDLQGIM

-585 LIHYYDEIGRSQQ
+585 LIHYYDEVGRSQQ

-603 ESRLPDMAKHSS
+603 ESRLPDIAKHSS

-718 FSIVEDFAKGDKT
+718 FSIVEDFAKGDKS

-738 FIDKN
+738 IHRQKQHHKSKSSQSKHH
-743 NTINQNQV
+743 QNKPASKQHKKSKKKKKK
-751 SQNITRINQQ
+751 SQ
-761 VSNIKNLKRR
+761 
-771 KRNHKRTD
+771 
-779 DMISKLFKKIK
+779 K
-790 NREEECQ
+790 NRRHDFKIVQKDK

>member
-7 QFKQAII
+7 RFKQAII

-51 LEREEKIEML
+51 LEREEKIEMI
-61 GDGRLRLKRL
+61 GDGCLRLKRL

-111 GDTVEVETTEAPDPS
+111 GDTVEVEITEAPDPS
-126 GGRSAEGK
+126 GKRSAEGK

-180 IEMSGLNPTRG
+180 IEMNGLNPTRG

-208 MRGVVTE
+208 MRGIVTE

-442 DKDGKAIDIEL
+442 DKEGKAIDIEL

-505 TTFGLTAKASKD
+505 TTFGLTAQTSKD
-517 SITPKDLQRVM
+517 LITPKDLQGVM

-603 ESRLPDMAKHSS
+603 ESRLSDMAKHSS
-615 EAERRAIDAERETD
+615 DAERRAIDAERETD

-718 FSIVEDFAKGDKT
+718 FSIVEDFAKGDKP
-731 QGKPHKK
+731 KDKHHKK
-738 FIDKN
+738 IHRQKQHHKSKSSQSKHH
-743 NTINQNQV
+743 QNKPV
-751 SQNITRINQQ
+751 SKQ
-761 VSNIKNLKRR
+761 
-771 KRNHKRTD
+771 HKK
-779 DMISKLFKKIK
+779 SKKKKKKSQK
-790 NREEECQ
+790 NRRHDFKIVQKDKE